1 MITPADV
8 AAWQGASPVAL
19 DAAQAEQ
26 EMLLRRL
33 IIEIGNDTSAK
44 FQQTLQHE
52 IANGFIPR
60 GFSLQQAQN
69 VYLRIVDE
77 AENILKER

>member
-1 MITPADV
+1 MIAPADV

-33 IIEIGNDTSAK
+33 IIETGNDPLLAGAVVCCAPSAK
-44 FQQTLQHE
+44 SGSSAARATECGRHST
-52 IANGFIPR
+52 GP
-60 GFSLQQAQN
+60 
-69 VYLRIVDE
+69 
-77 AENILKER
+77 